1 MMLTGLSRQV
11 NVDQLPRRLDTLDL
25 QVGHA
30 VAMAA
35 IVGAPRDGARP
46 TLFYG
51 WYVALAVAAIAF
63 VAWGVA
69 FWNVGVF
76 LYAFHEE
83 RGWSRSALSGG
94 AALFSVV
101 AGLTGLTIGRIV
113 DRRGP
118 RVVLLFGGLMV
129 GSAMVGIGEV
139 RELW

>member
-1 MMLTGLSRQV
+1 MFRGLSGQADVSIAPQRA
-11 NVDQLPRRLDTLDL
+11 DTVDL
-25 QVGHA
+25 QTGDLQGGHA
-30 VAMAA
+30 QAA
-35 IVGAPRDGARP
+35 AVVIGGARAP
-46 TLFYG
+46 FFYG

-118 RVVLLFGGLMV
+118 RVV
-129 GSAMVGIGEV
+129 
-139 RELW
+139 